1 MTGNNRFITR
11 EERLEAV
18 QRYLEQ
24 GLVLTDQI
32 RSAEMQW
39 QVLTGRAFSLSS
51 PGDLS
56 AERVQTSPSPEAS
69 FADPLE
75 TRSELEEKLA
85 HLIRSLRSLRE
96 QMIRIINHDT
106 IGNENLILTCR
117 PFSKLRVAVCV
128 LMSVGFACAVAFL
141 PNVFSLN
148 VFEMTARHWIMLSA
162 ITAAGV
168 FVLIFGTLLVT
179 PILKKLESNR

>member
-11 EERLEAV
+11 EERLEAI

-75 TRSELEEKLA
+75 SRSELEEKLA

-117 PFSKLRVAVCV
+117 YVRGMQYAEIAKEVNYCPRQVKRICEKGMGRIV
-128 LMSVGFACAVAFL
+128 LPEDAI
-141 PNVFSLN
+141 
-148 VFEMTARHWIMLSA
+148 WIDEIKGS
-162 ITAAGV
+162 
-168 FVLIFGTLLVT
+168 
-179 PILKKLESNR
+179 

>member
-1 MTGNNRFITR
+1 MTGNNRFILP

-56 AERVQTSPSPEAS
+56 SERVQTSPAPEAP

-75 TRSELEEKLA
+75 SRNELEEKLA

-106 IGNENLILTCR
+106 VGTENLILTCR
-117 PFSKLRVAVCV
+117 YVRGMQYTVIALETNYSPRQVKRISEKAMGHIV
-128 LMSVGFACAVAFL
+128 LPEDAI
-141 PNVFSLN
+141 
-148 VFEMTARHWIMLSA
+148 WIDEIKGS
-162 ITAAGV
+162 
-168 FVLIFGTLLVT
+168 
-179 PILKKLESNR
+179 